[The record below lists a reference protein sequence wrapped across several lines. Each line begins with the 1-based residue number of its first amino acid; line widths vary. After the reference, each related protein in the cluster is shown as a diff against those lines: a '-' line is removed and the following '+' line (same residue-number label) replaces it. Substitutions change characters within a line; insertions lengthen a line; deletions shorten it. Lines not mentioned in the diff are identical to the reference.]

1 MRNAFALTASLL
13 LVGTASPPAH
23 AQWNNYGYNGADGD
37 IVRCES
43 RDGRTSRCNTYGGD
57 AQLVRQL
64 SDSACIRNRT
74 WGVDYQ
80 GLWVSGGCRAEFRV
94 LSGYDDGYYGSG
106 YGDGYYGNDYGYG
119 GGYGSGYGNDGVF
132 RCESKNGRTT
142 RCSSYG
148 SARFVRQVSD
158 SPCIQ
163 GRTWGAD
170 SRGVWVSGGCR
181 AIFQAGYG
189 YGNGNY
195 GGGNYGGGYYGN
207 GGYGNAIVRCESV
220 DNRSRSCNLNA
231 GRRGD
236 VRMIRQL
243 SGKPCIEGRTW
254 GYSGNSVWVTQGC
267 RAEFAVTRNGG
278 RGNGGWQRPP
288 GDLGDSRPPG
298 AYFDGKQDGGR
309 RTDAQ
314 VPGMPGGERPAQAS
328 RPPADL
334 PPPGQI
340 EQPREQPAPRAIVAR
355 ASQPAQ
361 VERPAERPGAAAP
374 GPAVVEA
381 VDAGTPAPRERPR
394 VREGQ
399 GQVGEPGQVVP

>member
-13 LVGTASPPAH
+13 FVGTASLPAH
-23 AQWNNYGYNGADGD
+23 AQWSNYGYNGSDGD

-43 RDGRTSRCNTYGGD
+43 RDGRTSRCNAYGGD

-64 SDSACIRNRT
+64 SDTACIRNRN
-74 WGVDYQ
+74 WGIDYQ

-94 LSGYDDGYYGSG
+94 LSNYNDGYYGSDYG
-106 YGDGYYGNDYGYG
+106 YDNGYYGNDYGYG
-119 GGYGSGYGNDGVF
+119 SSYGNSYGYGSDGVF
-132 RCESKNGRTT
+132 RCESKDGRTAH
-142 RCSSYG
+142 CNSYG
-148 SARFVRQVSD
+148 GARLVRQVSD

-163 GRTWGAD
+163 GRTWGTD

-181 AIFQAGYG
+181 AIFQSG
-189 YGNGNY
+189 YGNGN
-195 GGGNYGGGYYGN
+195 YGN

-220 DNRSRSCNLNA
+220 DNRSRTCNLNA

-236 VRMIRQL
+236 VRIVRQL

-254 GYSGNSVWVTQGC
+254 GYSGSSVWVTQGC
-267 RAEFAVTRNGG
+267 RAEFAVTRNGN

-298 AYFDGKQDGGR
+298 TYLDGRQDAR
-309 RTDAQ
+309 SPTQQRIESPA
-314 VPGMPGGERPAQAS
+314 PGMPGGDRSAQAP

-340 EQPREQPAPRAIVAR
+340 ERPREQPAPRAAVVR

-361 VERPAERPGAAAP
+361 VASSVERPGATAVQAETPAPAERPRP
-374 GPAVVEA
+374 V
-381 VDAGTPAPRERPR
+381 ERPGR
-394 VREGQ
+394 A
-399 GQVGEPGQVVP
+399 GEPGQVVP

>member
-13 LVGTASPPAH
+13 LVGSATLPAH
-23 AQWNNYGYNGADGD
+23 AQWGNYGYNGSDGD

-43 RDGRTSRCNTYGGD
+43 RDGRTSRCNAYGGD

-94 LSGYDDGYYGSG
+94 LSGYN
-106 YGDGYYGNDYGYG
+106 DGYYGNDYGYG
-119 GGYGSGYGNDGVF
+119 NDYYGNDYGYGGNYGYGNDGAF
-132 RCESKNGRTT
+132 RCESKDGRTAH
-142 RCSSYG
+142 CNSYG
-148 SARFVRQVSD
+148 TARLVRQLSD

-181 AIFQAGYG
+181 AIFQSGYA
-189 YGNGNY
+189 N
-195 GGGNYGGGYYGN
+195 GYYGN
-207 GGYGNAIVRCESV
+207 GAYGNGIVRCESR
-220 DNRSRSCNLNA
+220 DNRSRTCNLNA

-236 VRMIRQL
+236 VRLVRQL

-267 RAEFAVTRNGG
+267 RAEFGVTRNGG
-278 RGNGGWQRPP
+278 RGNNGGWQRPP
-288 GDLGDSRPPG
+288 GDLGDDRPPG
-298 AYFDGKQDGGR
+298 AYLRDKQEIRQPVGQPGGSPG
-309 RTDAQ
+309 
-314 VPGMPGGERPAQAS
+314 PGMPGGDRPMQAQ
-328 RPPADL
+328 RPSVADV

-340 EQPREQPAPRAIVAR
+340 EEAREQPAPRNVAVR
-355 ASQPAQ
+355 AS
-361 VERPAERPGAAAP
+361 RPAEVVRPAEAP
-374 GPAVVEA
+374 GQASTQTDAPAAREH
-381 VDAGTPAPRERPR
+381 PRLRERQ
-394 VREGQ
+394 EQ
-399 GQVGEPGQVVP
+399 AGEPGQVTP